1 MAGLFGAA
9 AALAPKRAN
18 VRGILWIACAAPC
31 VVGMNSAVR
40 LIGDLPAIE
49 IAFFRYAIGF
59 AVLMPWLLSL
69 KWHQVRSHQ
78 HGLHVL
84 RAVIQLVALM
94 SLIYG
99 LRRIPLAD
107 TTAFNF
113 SQPLFV
119 TIGAILV
126 FGESSRL
133 WRWGG
138 IAVGFLGVVLIAR
151 PGFEAFDFG
160 MLYVL
165 AAAALFAVTK
175 LIVRVLGRT
184 DSSVTIVAYFSL
196 LLTLMSLAPTLV
208 VWQTPTLAQWMWL
221 AVLGGLGSVSHLAMT
236 QAVRIADEVSALM
249 PIEYTQLLWATLV
262 AYIAFAETP
271 DPWTWVG
278 GAMIVAGGTY
288 LASRE
293 ARAPTTHA
301 P

>member
-293 ARAPTTHA
+293 ARAPTTPA

>member
-107 TTAFNF
+107 TTALNF

-151 PGFEAFDFG
+151 PGSRPS
-160 MLYVL
+160 
-165 AAAALFAVTK
+165 
-175 LIVRVLGRT
+175 I
-184 DSSVTIVAYFSL
+184 
-196 LLTLMSLAPTLV
+196 
-208 VWQTPTLAQWMWL
+208 
-221 AVLGGLGSVSHLAMT
+221 
-236 QAVRIADEVSALM
+236 SACC
-249 PIEYTQLLWATLV
+249 
-262 AYIAFAETP
+262 
-271 DPWTWVG
+271 
-278 GAMIVAGGTY
+278 TY
-288 LASRE
+288 SRP
-293 ARAPTTHA
+293 RRCSR
-301 P
+301 